1 MVTESI
7 ERLAGAVLDLVYPPR
22 CALCER
28 HGEWLCDR
36 CLAGLPR
43 ADGRRCRGC
52 WLPLPGPSCRACE
65 ERPPAFSTL
74 RSVFRY
80 EGEVRRLVHAFK
92 FGGQSVLGRPL
103 AALLVDA
110 WRGWGMDADVAVPVP
125 LTAARARLRGYNQAL
140 LLAREVARG
149 IGVRPAEALRRT
161 GRAAPQATSAGAE
174 ERRRNVAGAFAVRDG
189 AAVAGRKV
197 LLVDDVAT
205 TGATLNAC
213 AEALLAAGAARVL
226 ALTLARED

>member
-7 ERLAGAVLDLVYPPR
+7 QRLAGAALDLLYPPR
-22 CALCER
+22 CVLCE
-28 HGEWLCDR
+28 HLGEWVCGS

-43 ADGRRCRGC
+43 AEGQRCLVC
-52 WLPLPGPSCRACE
+52 WSLLAVPSCRLCE
-65 ERPPAFSTL
+65 EAPLAFSAL

-80 EGEVRRLVHAFK
+80 EGDVRRLVHAFK

-103 AALLVDA
+103 ARLVVGA
-110 WRGWGMDADVAVPVP
+110 WGGWGLDADVVVPVP
-125 LTAARARLRGYNQAL
+125 LTRARGRLRGYNQAL

-149 IGVRPAEALRRT
+149 LDIELAEALRRT
-161 GRAAPQATSAGAE
+161 GRAAPQATSASAE
-174 ERRRNVAGAFAVRDG
+174 ERHRNVAGAFSVPDA
-189 AAVAGRKV
+189 AAVAGRRI

-213 AEALLAAGAARVL
+213 AEALRAAGAADVL
-226 ALTLARED
+226 AVTLARED